1 MAGCSFAPLSALST
15 VELTLPLEDSQPL
28 HLIFVLNSVI
38 SQISGDSRPGNFD
51 NAVTV
56 M

>member
-28 HLIFVLNSVI
+28 HLIFVLNSENSVLFEI
-38 SQISGDSRPGNFD
+38 
-51 NAVTV
+51 A
-56 M
+56 